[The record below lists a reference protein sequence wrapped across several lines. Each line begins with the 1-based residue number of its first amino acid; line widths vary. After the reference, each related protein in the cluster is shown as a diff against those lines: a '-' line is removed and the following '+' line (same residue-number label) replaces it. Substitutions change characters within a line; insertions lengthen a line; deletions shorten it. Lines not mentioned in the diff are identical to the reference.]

1 MDIIQRTVSIF
12 SALLERIRTIGALLS
27 SSYLSAPEEAEESR
41 RIFWIFNW

>member
-12 SALLERIRTIGALLS
+12 SALLERVRTIGALLRG
-27 SSYLSAPEEAEESR
+27 SYLPIAEETEKTD